1 MHTGLVAEEALKTM
15 INESQPAA
23 AGAVNGMRARRRSQ
37 DWVLGQSAVIRRI
50 AQHAERVAEVNCTC
64 LICGET
70 GTGKELWADLIHSS
84 GSRGT
89 KPFVPVNCAALTPS
103 LAESQLFGHEKGA
116 FTGAAGSSLGVFRA
130 AEGGVVFLDEIG
142 EMPMELQPK
151 LLRVLQ
157 QREVTPVGASHPVKT
172 DVQVIAATNRNL
184 AIEVAEGRFREDLYY
199 RLNLVELRVPPLRE
213 RVEDIP
219 EFVDFFSKQFARRYE
234 RTIWRPDPE
243 MLRRFCEFNWPGNI
257 RQLSQVIEQSYVL
270 DCAPSLPEPPGGH
283 LRSELLP
290 YLNLNRLR
298 DESIRQ
304 ALRVTRGHKG
314 RAAKLL
320 GVHANTLTRLLAKL
334 TVESDHA
341 SLGEPNEGLLP
352 EVGNR
357 QPKGPPSADP
367 RLGRG
372 DPTGK

>member
-1 MHTGLVAEEALKTM
+1 MTNNFH
-15 INESQPAA
+15 PAA
-23 AGAVNGMRARRRSQ
+23 DGTANGLRARRRQQ

-70 GTGKELWADLIHSS
+70 GTGKELWADLIHAS
-84 GSRGT
+84 GARGS
-89 KPFVPVNCAALTPS
+89 KPFVPVNCAALTAS

-184 AIEVAEGRFREDLYY
+184 TIEVAEGRFREDLCY

-219 EFVDFFSKQFARRYE
+219 EFVDFFSKQFARRYD
-234 RTIWRPDPE
+234 RSVWRPDAE
-243 MLRRFCEFNWPGNI
+243 TLRTFCEYLWPGNI
-257 RQLSQVIEQSYVL
+257 RQLSHVIEQAYVL
-270 DCAPSLPEPPGGH
+270 DCAPSLPEPPARH

-320 GVHANTLTRLLAKL
+320 GVHANTLTRLLARLSL
-334 TVESDHA
+334 TADYVTPAETRQSLAHGAEDHRSDG
-341 SLGEPNEGLLP
+341 S
-352 EVGNR
+352 
-357 QPKGPPSADP
+357 S
-367 RLGRG
+367 
-372 DPTGK
+372 

>member
-1 MHTGLVAEEALKTM
+1 M
-15 INESQPAA
+15 
-23 AGAVNGMRARRRSQ
+23 
-37 DWVLGQSAVIRRI
+37 DWVLGNSTVIRRI

-70 GTGKELWADLIHSS
+70 GTGKELWANLIHAA
-84 GSRGT
+84 GARGG
-89 KPFVPVNCAALTPS
+89 KPFVPVNCAALTAS

-172 DVQVIAATNRNL
+172 NVQVIAATNRNL

-199 RLNLVELRVPPLRE
+199 RLNLVELWVPPLRE
-213 RVEDIP
+213 RIEDIP
-219 EFVDFFSKQFARRYE
+219 EFVEFFSRQFAGRYG
-234 RTIWRPDPE
+234 RALWRPDPE
-243 MLRRFCEFNWPGNI
+243 TLRRFCEFNWPGNI

-270 DCAPSLPEPPGGH
+270 DCAPSLPDQPAKG
-283 LRSELLP
+283 LRTALLP
-290 YLNLNRLR
+290 FLNLNRLR

-304 ALRVTRGHKG
+304 ALRATRGHKG
-314 RAAKLL
+314 RAARLL
-320 GVHANTLTRLLAKL
+320 GVHPNTLTRLLARL
-334 TVESDHA
+334 SVLPDHA
-341 SLGEPNEGLLP
+341 ATDESQSLSREADDGL
-352 EVGNR
+352 
-357 QPKGPPSADP
+357 PKKP
-367 RLGRG
+367 R
-372 DPTGK
+372 